1 MNKVIKPADRKDP
14 IMEKKKKIRGVIF
27 ALLSGICWS
36 YSGTIGQYL
45 FSTKNIDAGWLS
57 VMRLFLSG
65 LFLFAVAL
73 WKKPAMLKKM
83 WSSLSDVLYLILY
96 SVFGL
101 MLMQYSYL
109 MTISYSNSGI
119 ASALQYAG
127 EALVLVLT
135 CIKVRRFPRV
145 SESVGL
151 MLMLIGLFLFA
162 THGRLGSFVMTEKIA
177 VWGTIAAVSM
187 MLYTVLPS
195 RIISKYGNLASTAS
209 GMMIGSAVLAV
220 MNKAWQYHV
229 VFDRELVFYMVLIIF
244 IGTVSAY
251 YMFMQSIMDIG
262 PARTGMLSSVE
273 TISSPLFSA
282 VWLKTAFTAA
292 DCIGFCCMF
301 AMVIMI
307 SWSALK
313 QNHVSNV
320 SSES

>member
-1 MNKVIKPADRKDP
+1 
-14 IMEKKKKIRGVIF
+14 MERKKKIRGVVF

-36 YSGTIGQYL
+36 YSGTIGQFL
-45 FSTKNIDAGWLS
+45 FSTKHIDAGWLS
-57 VMRLFLSG
+57 VMRLLLSG
-65 LFLFAVAL
+65 IFLFAVAL
-73 WKKPAMLKKM
+73 LKKPEMLRKM
-83 WSSLSDVLYLILY
+83 WSSGNDVLYLILY

-135 CIKVRRFPRV
+135 CIRLRRLPRV
-145 SESVGL
+145 SEAIGLLL
-151 MLMLIGLFLFA
+151 MLLGLFLFA
-162 THGRLGSFVMTEKIA
+162 THGRIGSVVMTRQVA
-177 VWGTIAAVSM
+177 VWGVIAAVSM

-195 RIISKYGNLASTAS
+195 RIIGKYGNLASTAS

-220 MNKAWQYHV
+220 MNKVWRFHV
-229 VFDRELVFYMVLIIF
+229 VFDRELVFYMVIIVF

-262 PARTGMLSSVE
+262 PAKTGMLSSVE

-282 VWLKTAFTAA
+282 VWLKTSFTAA
-292 DCIGFCCMF
+292 DCIGFVCMF

-313 QNHVSNV
+313 QKHV
-320 SSES
+320 